1 MPLAPITAGSN
12 FAGRLLETG
21 AAEEDAL
28 DEDVALLEVA
38 AKEEE
43 DALEE
48 EEEDSLSDASDD
60 EDAGS
65 LSDTSEEEDS
75 VSLIDSDVL
84 EEGISVTSLF
94 FKSDTPMLT
103 ATINISSARATM
115 TMEDIGDFFDHSVIC
130 HSFASPH
137 NENFFQPLGV

>member
-21 AAEEDAL
+21 AAEEVAL

-43 DALEE
+43 DDALEE

-115 TMEDIGDFFDHSVIC
+115 TMEDIGDFLTIRLFAIVLLHLIMKI
-130 HSFASPH
+130 SFSR
-137 NENFFQPLGV
+137 

>member
-1 MPLAPITAGSN
+1 M
-12 FAGRLLETG
+12 
-21 AAEEDAL
+21 D
-28 DEDVALLEVA
+28 DDVALLEVA

-48 EEEDSLSDASDD
+48 EEEEEDSLSDVSDD

-65 LSDTSEEEDS
+65 LSDTSEDEDA

-84 EEGISVTSLF
+84 EEGFSVTSLF

-115 TMEDIGDFFDHSVIC
+115 TMEDIGDFLTIRLFAIVLLHLIMKISV
-130 HSFASPH
+130 SR
-137 NENFFQPLGV
+137 